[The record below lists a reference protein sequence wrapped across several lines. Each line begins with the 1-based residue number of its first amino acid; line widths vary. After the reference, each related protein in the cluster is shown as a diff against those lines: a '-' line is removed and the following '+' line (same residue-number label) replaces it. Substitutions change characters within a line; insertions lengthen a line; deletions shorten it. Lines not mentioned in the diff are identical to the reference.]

1 MLKKIVDI
9 IVFIFTSKGEIANE
23 MVNDG
28 VLDLGGQGRDQYG
41 K

>member
-9 IVFIFTSKGEIANE
+9 IVFIFTGKGTLAEQ

-28 VLDLGGQGRDQYG
+28 ILDLGGQGRDQYG